1 MNPSLPAPIQP
12 IIENYILLLNKQL
25 PGLINAFYIVGSIA
39 LDEFNEQFSDIDFL
53 GVLNQE
59 ANPKEIEELRHLTRT
74 KSHPKTATD
83 LSAKPKKKVTPAQLA
98 NLKKAWAAR
107 SAQAKKERS
116 GKEKEE

>member
-1 MNPSLPAPIQP
+1 MSVNR
-12 IIENYILLLNKQL
+12 
-25 PGLINAFYIVGSIA
+25 
-39 LDEFNEQFSDIDFL
+39 DEIFKL
-53 GVLNQE
+53 GVRMRIAQLE
-59 ANPKEIEELRHLTRT
+59 KEIEELRHLTRT